1 MPILLSASVIYC
13 LIYYFLKCVFHFLLM
28 SNLYSIFY
36 SLKLLVDIGCMVD
49 NDQRVLKN
57 LFKYDFASPELCA
70 EKCNSLSM
78 KYMGL
83 EAR

>member
-1 MPILLSASVIYC
+1 MNLSFSFDEK
-13 LIYYFLKCVFHFLLM
+13 LIF
-28 SNLYSIFY
+28 NLY
-36 SLKLLVDIGCMVD
+36 LVYKGCMVD

-57 LFKYDFASPELCA
+57 MFKYDFASPELCA
-70 EKCNSLSM
+70 KKCNSLSM